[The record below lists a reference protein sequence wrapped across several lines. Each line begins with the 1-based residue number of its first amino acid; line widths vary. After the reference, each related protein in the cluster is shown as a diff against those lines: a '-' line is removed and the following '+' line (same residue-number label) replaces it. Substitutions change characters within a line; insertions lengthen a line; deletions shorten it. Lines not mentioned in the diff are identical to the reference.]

1 MRSFIY
7 GNSPLPQSRTITY
20 GIGITGATGATGAT
34 GPIGPEGPQGGYG
47 PRGPTGPTGAHLIA
61 ITRTSDNRIK
71 STFKETDYTNG
82 IITEITTGVIE
93 GARGGYNLRASG
105 IDSPDFNFIKGS
117 SAGYTYTDPYGGI
130 TSADVVNF
138 RNLISGSTSSIKIK
152 YDVTDN
158 NKITVTY
165 SLGGLGNLTIA
176 GGPVGALIRNNPGN
190 IQTGE
195 TGTFYDEET
204 QAVDGKLKDIA
215 QRLLNVTAVQIPSPI
230 TTDMW
235 VLDSYAANN
244 FYLTPSSTN
253 LGKWIVLKTPSNTN
267 MVHSISV
274 IAQSGMSIVKPVQFF
289 YTDET
294 ITSGQAP
301 SRLYPIVWPLGDI
314 PCFGTNRTDHYTFM
328 SIGGV
333 WYGYVVQLGTH
344 GTTYDIVSDRDIICG
359 CRNITSIA
367 IPSTSF
373 DGSIG
378 ITFGACC
385 GVSGCTYSDEFNI
398 NCNGYFISGITYG
411 SGGQTMCNRLGACCL
426 KTYDE
431 GVLSCEALKYCEC
444 VTIAQ
449 ESNLEFS
456 WTAFSGLKQSCSDF
470 NCNNSI
476 LGIGACCDGD
486 GGCIE
491 VTNAQCLSNMG
502 YWQGAGINCNTSS
515 NFNICGD
522 GIGAC
527 CDSGITCEQGI
538 SGSNCLN
545 GNKTY
550 FGDDSVCGDYT
561 CFPKGIPCSSIVPGE
576 TLKFGDLYADGIV
589 VGFFNP
595 NDSVCF
601 GNSIFGS
608 GRGVSYASLITS
620 GDESNCV
627 LYNTIYDYTG
637 YGFTGDNLC
646 DNNTDSYIMIM
657 SLHPVIL
664 NEDKT
669 VSSQYNSATTSR
681 FKWGTGANAWGPLLD
696 FGFNSI
702 EYNSNTLQY
711 KEGFIYNYSDENTK
725 VNLPFNS
732 FIACG
737 AARTINDPEAW
748 QKLNPNSSFNGKWYR
763 NNGIINTI
771 RMINSELVYY
781 YNLNGTGYTG
791 ASYSPMIASK
801 NITIARATSIYNKE
815 TKETNPKISDW
826 FIPSYDE
833 LAFIAKASLNTDS
846 ENNINIKL
854 AHSGGT
860 VLDSWYWSSTGTFT
874 EGSNEYILN
883 HPSGLSGGSSSWA
896 IEFDSDGVPENF
908 KTKKANRINNEYQL
922 RLIKMIRC
930 DGSYFTDSNS
940 LSNKYWRTLN
950 IDEMVI
956 DNQ

>member
-1 MRSFIY
+1 MHFIY
-7 GNSPLPQSRTITY
+7 GNSPLRQTVTPLSS
-20 GIGITGATGATGAT
+20 GVTGATGAT
-34 GPIGPEGPQGGYG
+34 GPTGNTGAQGPVGLRGP
-47 PRGPTGPTGAHLIA
+47 GPTGPTGAHLIA
-61 ITRTSDNRIK
+61 IQRLPDHRLK
-71 STFKETDYTNG
+71 YTFSETDIPGGN
-82 IITEITTGVIE
+82 ITEIITGVIE
-93 GARGGYNLRASG
+93 GAPGDYNLRVSG

-117 SAGYTYTDPYGGI
+117 SADFIYTDLEGN
-130 TSADVVNF
+130 TADVDIVNF

-152 YDVTDN
+152 YDTNDSG
-158 NKITVTY
+158 KITVTY
-165 SLGGLGNLTIA
+165 SLGGLGNLSIS

-204 QAVDGKLKDIA
+204 QAVDAKLKDIA
-215 QRLLNVTAVQIPSPI
+215 QRLLNVTAVQIPSSQP

-244 FYLTPSSTN
+244 FYLTPSSTIKK
-253 LGKWIVLKTPSNTN
+253 KWIVLKTPSNTN
-267 MVHSISV
+267 MVYSISV
-274 IAQSGMSIVKPVQFF
+274 IAQSGMNIISPVQFF
-289 YTDET
+289 YTDKT

-301 SRLYPIVWPLGDI
+301 SSLYPVVWPLGDI
-314 PCFGTNRTDHYTFM
+314 PCFDTNRTDHYTFM

-344 GTTYDIVSDRDIICG
+344 GTTYDIVNDRAEICG
-359 CRNITSIA
+359 CRTPSPV
-367 IPSTSF
+367 PSTSF

-385 GVSGCTYSDEFNI
+385 GASGCTYSDELNI
-398 NCNGYFISGITYG
+398 NCTGYFISGITYS

-431 GVLSCEALKYCEC
+431 GVLSCEPLKYCEC
-444 VTIAQ
+444 ATIAQ

-456 WTAFSGLKQSCSDF
+456 WTPFSGLKESCSDF

-522 GIGAC
+522 GVGAC

-545 GNKTY
+545 ENKTY
-550 FGDDSVCGDYT
+550 FGDDSVCADYT

-576 TLKFGDLYADGIV
+576 TLKVGDLYADGIV
-589 VGFFNP
+589 VGLFNP

-601 GNSIFGS
+601 GNYIFGS
-608 GRGVSYASLITS
+608 GRGASYSLLTTS
-620 GDESNCV
+620 GDESFCV
-627 LYNTIYDYTG
+627 GYNTIYDYTG

-664 NEDKT
+664 NADKT
-669 VSSQYNSATTSR
+669 VSSEYSSATTSI

-696 FGFNSI
+696 SGLNPI

-711 KEGFIYNYSDENTK
+711 KEGFIYNYSNENTK
-725 VNLPFNS
+725 LNVPFNS
-732 FIACG
+732 FIDCG
-737 AARTINDPEAW
+737 FVRTVNDPEEW

-791 ASYSPMIASK
+791 AAYNPLIPST
-801 NITIARATSIYNKE
+801 NITAARATSIYNKE
-815 TKETNPKISDW
+815 MKETNPKISDW

-833 LAFIAKASLNTDS
+833 LAFISRACLNVGLKQ
-846 ENNINIKL
+846 NINIKL
-854 AHSGGT
+854 AENNGT
-860 VLDSWYWSSTGTFT
+860 LMDSWYWSSTGTFT
-874 EGSNEYILN
+874 EGSDEYILN

-908 KTKKANRINNEYQL
+908 RTKKANRINNEYQV

-930 DGSYFTDSNS
+930 DGSYFENSNS

-950 IDEMVI
+950 INETVI